1 VSIIALLYA
10 TAQLLRDLHRLG
22 SGRDL
27 VAGRK
32 VAAIVDFT
40 GDQVPSRTSPAV

>member
-10 TAQLLRDLHRLG
+10 TAQLLRDIHRLG
-22 SGRDL
+22 SGLDL

-40 GDQVPSRTSPAV
+40 GDQVGPAV